1 MTAQVLDI
9 DVDEDLNEPEDD
21 CSYIPAPSGRVKLLV
36 NDKEVTVYVHESGE
50 VDVEG
55 PELTDE
61 EDALLWHT
69 MATNK
74 QIQSAFPSDSY

>member
-1 MTAQVLDI
+1 MTAQVLNI
-9 DVDEDLNEPEDD
+9 NVDEDLNEPEDD
-21 CSYIPAPSGRVKLLV
+21 YTPVPSGRVRLLV
-36 NDKEVTVYVHESGE
+36 NDKKVTVYVHESGE

-74 QIQSAFPSDSY
+74 EIQRAFPSDLY